1 MVTKADIPVALGI
14 GSETITQV
22 TGPRGG
28 RKYVLTHMNGA
39 PSAPSVTTITD
50 GTLRNFGL
58 ETWRAGHI
66 RRGLSEVIE
75 LAEARTDRIIDALDK
90 LGNDSNKGN
99 YEYTL
104 EDVKKIFRA
113 EGEVLTTQSSNKI
126 IGAANEEAKRS
137 ALLGSELHT
146 VLSLLL
152 EEGSNNVSIPVHLQ
166 PAIRSFIRWR
176 QQHSWEF
183 VASEVAVYKHDRAC
197 SYAGTIDAL
206 FKDEWGD
213 YILVDWKSSS
223 GIYDSHLLQVAGYVS
238 ALQSMLN
245 MSLNT
250 GNTNGTHFVADDERT
265 VPALV
270 RGMVVRFKNSYPL
283 TPEGGKDRT
292 QDKVFEDGYGSL
304 EYAWVDQK
312 HWEPFWYAVYGL
324 SQAEHRIDLIDL

>member
-58 ETWRAGHI
+58 EYWRAGHI
-66 RRGLSEVIE
+66 RRGLSEV
-75 LAEARTDRIIDALDK
+75 
-90 LGNDSNKGN
+90 
-99 YEYTL
+99 
-104 EDVKKIFRA
+104 

-126 IGAANEEAKRS
+126 IGAANEEANRS

-152 EEGSNNVSIPVHLQ
+152 EEGSSNVSIPVHLQ

-283 TPEGGKDRT
+283 TPEGEKDRT